1 MNGPVNDSR
10 SRSAKSP
17 ARGSRRDPLWLRL
30 LRALWAGPYTLLGIA
45 LGLPAVVSGGGAQ
58 RIDGVWEFYGGWLV
72 WALNRLPLHNVQAM
86 TLGQSVVG
94 RSLAALDATRDHE
107 RIHVRQYERWGPLLG
122 PAYLGCC
129 LVLWCQGRDAYR
141 DNPFERE
148 AYGDR

>member
-1 MNGPVNDSR
+1 VKGPVNDSR
-10 SRSAKSP
+10 SRSAKHLP
-17 ARGSRRDPLWLRL
+17 PGNRRDAFWLRS
-30 LRALWAGPYTLLGIA
+30 LRTLWAGPYTLLGFA
-45 LGLPAVVSGGGAQ
+45 LGLLALFTGGGIQ

-86 TLGQSVVG
+86 TLGQTVIG
-94 RSLAALDATRDHE
+94 RSLEALDATRAHE